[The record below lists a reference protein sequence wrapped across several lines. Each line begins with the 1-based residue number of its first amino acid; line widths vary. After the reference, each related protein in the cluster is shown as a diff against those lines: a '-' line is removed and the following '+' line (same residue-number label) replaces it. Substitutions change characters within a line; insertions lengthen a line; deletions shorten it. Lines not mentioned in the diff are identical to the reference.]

1 MAEVSTPDTRTTS
14 LTTLTLAQ
22 HLDPGYNAPMRIL
35 ICLATLAVALPA
47 AELRLGIVG
56 TDTSHAVAFASILND
71 AQHKDH
77 IPGARIVAAY
87 KGGSPD
93 LPESRDRVEK
103 YAAELQSKYGVEI
116 VPDIATL
123 LTKADAVL
131 LESVDGRP
139 HLAQFR
145 EIAKGRKPVFIDKPL
160 ASTLADAREIARVAR
175 ENNIKWFSSSA
186 LRFSDGIPGLRLAGL
201 TGVVA
206 WGPGPL
212 ESHHQLDHA
221 WYGIHTVEI
230 LYTLMG
236 TGCEEVTRT
245 FAPDAE
251 VATGRW
257 KDGRVGTIRLHRPYS
272 SFGATAFAPKEIH
285 SSGKELYTGYKN
297 LVKEIV
303 QFFQTGQPPV
313 SEEQTLEMFSF
324 MDAAQRSRESG
335 GVPVKLR

>member
-1 MAEVSTPDTRTTS
+1 MR
-14 LTTLTLAQ
+14 LILLLA
-22 HLDPGYNAPMRIL
+22 AFSS
-35 ICLATLAVALPA
+35 AFA
-47 AELRLGIVG
+47 ADLRLGIVG
-56 TDTSHAVAFASILND
+56 TDTSHAVAFTSILND
-71 AQHKDH
+71 PQHKDH
-77 IPGARIVAAY
+77 LPGARVVAAF

-93 LPESRDRVEK
+93 LPESSGRVEK
-103 YAAELQSKYGVEI
+103 YAAELQSKYNVEI

-123 LTKADAVL
+123 LTKVDAVL

-145 EIAKGRKPVFIDKPL
+145 EIAKGGKPVFIDKPL
-160 ASTLADAREIARVAR
+160 ASTLADARAIAQVAR
-175 ENNIKWFSSSA
+175 ENNIKWFSASS
-186 LRFSDGIPGLRLAGL
+186 LRYADGIPALKLNGL

-212 ESHHQLDHA
+212 EAHHQLDLT
-221 WYGIHTVEI
+221 WYGIHTVEV

-236 TGCEEVTRT
+236 TGCDEVTRT

-251 VATGRW
+251 VVTGRW

-272 SFGATAFAPKEIH
+272 PFGATAFAPKEIV
-285 SSGKELYTGYKN
+285 SSGKEMYSGYKN
-297 LVKEIV
+297 LVIQILK
-303 QFFQTGQPPV
+303 FFQTGVEPID
-313 SEEQTLEMFSF
+313 EKETLEMFAF